1 VRTIAYVDGFNLYFG
16 VLRNSP
22 HRWINLQRLVEMH
35 LMPHNQLIRIKYF
48 TKVKRYILQASPSE
62 LCRRRAVRENTH

>member
-1 VRTIAYVDGFNLYFG
+1 
-16 VLRNSP
+16 
-22 HRWINLQRLVEMH
+22 MH

-48 TKVKRYILQASPSE
+48 TAKLHPRPSEPDAPLRQAVYLRALATLPKVKRYILQASPSE